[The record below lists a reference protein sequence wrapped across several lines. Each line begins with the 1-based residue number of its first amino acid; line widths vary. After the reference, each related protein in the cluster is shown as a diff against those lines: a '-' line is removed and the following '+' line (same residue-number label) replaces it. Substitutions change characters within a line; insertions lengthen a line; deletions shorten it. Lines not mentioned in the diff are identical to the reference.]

1 MGFPW
6 RHASTRTNATEIWI
20 WICGVVGSYNA
31 TCCYLTHHQCTCIIP
46 HAARC
51 LLLVGSRRG
60 GTGHWALGCS
70 CCLSSCC
77 LVFWPRRTASLLD
90 SYLSR
95 AYLPGLH
102 YLNLGTIS
110 SPPIPFPPFLS
121 PLLPIVH
128 LLAQSGKASIK
139 FQVASQLERHI
150 SSSSPPPVHHSS
162 TTTSRNP
169 ETVPPLPTKPTHR
182 ASAMQNIRSKIK
194 RKLSMRDKDGTYQ
207 HNQPSSS
214 MGGLPDTLCML
225 TNPPSQRRRL
235 RRSLGCRR
243 RDDGTPASRDRKG

>member
-1 MGFPW
+1 M
-6 RHASTRTNATEIWI
+6 
-20 WICGVVGSYNA
+20 
-31 TCCYLTHHQCTCIIP
+31 
-46 HAARC
+46 
-51 LLLVGSRRG
+51 
-60 GTGHWALGCS
+60 GTGHWAALGACPHAV
-70 CCLSSCC
+70 LSSGHAALQACWIAT
-77 LVFWPRRTASLLD
+77 LAVPTSQD
-90 SYLSR
+90 YTT
-95 AYLPGLH
+95 

-110 SPPIPFPPFLS
+110 SPPIPFPTFPS

-139 FQVASQLERHI
+139 FQVASQLERHR
-150 SSSSPPPVHHSS
+150 SSSSPPPVHHFS

-214 MGGLPDTLCML
+214 MGGLPDTLYML
-225 TNPPSQRRRL
+225 TNPPSQCRRL

>member
-1 MGFPW
+1 M
-6 RHASTRTNATEIWI
+6 
-20 WICGVVGSYNA
+20 
-31 TCCYLTHHQCTCIIP
+31 
-46 HAARC
+46 
-51 LLLVGSRRG
+51 
-60 GTGHWALGCS
+60 GTGHWAALGACPHAV
-70 CCLSSCC
+70 LSYGHAALQACWIAT
-77 LVFWPRRTASLLD
+77 VP
-90 SYLSR
+90 YSR
-95 AYLPGLH
+95 AYLPGL
-102 YLNLGTIS
+102 YYFNLGTIS
-110 SPPIPFPPFLS
+110 SPPLPS

-128 LLAQSGKASIK
+128 LLAQSSKASIK
-139 FQVASQLERHI
+139 FQVASQLERHR

-225 TNPPSQRRRL
+225 TNPPSKRRRL

-243 RDDGTPASRDRKG
+243 RDDGTPASRDRKGRERRPRCRSTGHVFE

>member
-1 MGFPW
+1 MRPKSGSGSVEW
-6 RHASTRTNATEIWI
+6 W
-20 WICGVVGSYNA
+20 VGSYNA

-70 CCLSSCC
+70 WCLSSCC
-77 LVFWPRRTASLLD
+77 LLFWPRRTASLLD

-102 YLNLGTIS
+102 YLNLGKTIS
-110 SPPIPFPPFLS
+110 SPPLPFPPILS

-139 FQVASQLERHI
+139 FQVASQLERHR
-150 SSSSPPPVHHSS
+150 SSSSPPQVHHSS

-182 ASAMQNIRSKIK
+182 TSAMQNIRSKIK